1 MFACTDRPYRD
12 VKLLSFGGEEEAEE
26 EPVVFKKKP
35 IVRPD
40 RESSRTDA

>member
-1 MFACTDRPYRD
+1 M
-12 VKLLSFGGEEEAEE
+12 SFGADEDAVEE

-40 RESSRTDA
+40 CAIKSCLSIRAIADRLDSF

>member
-1 MFACTDRPYRD
+1 MTDCPPHSRDRD
-12 VKLLSFGGEEEAEE
+12 VKLLSFGADEEAEE

-40 RESSRTDA
+40 RK

>member
-1 MFACTDRPYRD
+1 MANHMLARHRD
-12 VKLLSFGGEEEAEE
+12 VKLLSFGGDEEAEE

-40 RESSRTDA
+40 RT